1 MSAMGGPETTLGGP
15 ERYFPETTVGFL
27 SLLRRRT
34 DDGRRAALDVLCS
47 RYWKPV
53 YAYVRSGWSKS
64 NEDAKDLTQ
73 AFFLWIQENGAL
85 ERFEEERGGLRPYLK
100 VLLRRF
106 VKDKDV
112 AVQRLKRGGGVRIL
126 SLAGN
131 DAAME
136 ETICDPRS
144 EDPEA
149 AFERVW
155 RTELVEQAVGRL
167 RTRCRAEG
175 REAAFSVLEGYDLAG
190 DADRPTYRALG
201 DRLGLSEADVKKHLF
216 AMRDALLLEIRAEL
230 AQLTAGE
237 ADQKREMEFLF
248 GA

>member
-1 MSAMGGPETTLGGP
+1 MHGSETTLGGP
-15 ERYFPETTVGFL
+15 DRYFPETTVGFL

-34 DDGRRAALDVLCS
+34 DDGRRAALEILCS

-53 YAYVRSGWSKS
+53 YAYVRAGWSKS

-85 ERFEEERGGLRPYLK
+85 GRFEEERGGLRPYLK

-112 AVQRLKRGGGVRIL
+112 AVRRLKRGGGAPVL
-126 SLAGN
+126 PLAGD
-131 DAAME
+131 DAALQDL
-136 ETICDPRS
+136 IRDPRA

-155 RTELVEQAVGRL
+155 RIELVEQAVERL
-167 RTRCRAEG
+167 RRRCRAEG
-175 REAAFSVLEGYDLAG
+175 RDVAFAVLEGYDLAT
-190 DADRPTYRALG
+190 DPERPTYRTLG
-201 DRLGLSEADVKKHLF
+201 ERLGISEADVKKHLF
-216 AMRDALLLEIRAEL
+216 AMRDALLREIRAEVAEL
-230 AQLTAGE
+230 SADDAGQAKE
-237 ADQKREMEFLF
+237 WEFLF
-248 GA
+248 GP

>member
-1 MSAMGGPETTLGGP
+1 MRGSETTLGGQD
-15 ERYFPETTVGFL
+15 RHFPETTVGFL

-53 YAYVRSGWSKS
+53 YAYVRAGWSKS

-85 ERFEEERGGLRPYLK
+85 RRFEEERGGLRPYLK
-100 VLLRRF
+100 ILLRRF

-112 AVQRLKRGGGVRIL
+112 ALSRLKRGGGVQVL
-126 SLAGN
+126 PLAGG
-131 DAAME
+131 DASAIE
-136 ETICDPRS
+136 HLIPDPRA
-144 EDPEA
+144 EEPEA

-155 RTELVEQAVGRL
+155 KTELVEQAVERL
-167 RTRCRAEG
+167 RERCRKEG
-175 REAAFSVLEGYDLAG
+175 REVAFSVLEGYDLAPV
-190 DADRPTYRALG
+190 AEPPTYRTLG
-201 DRLGLSEADVKKHLF
+201 DRLGIGEGDVKKLLF
-216 AMRDALLLEIRAEL
+216 AMRDALLREIRAEL
-230 AQLTAGE
+230 AQLTTGD
-237 ADQKREMEFLF
+237 ADQSREWDFLF

>member
-1 MSAMGGPETTLGGP
+1 MRGPETTLGGP
-15 ERYFPETTVGFL
+15 ERFFPETTVGFL
-27 SLLRRRT
+27 SLLRRHT
-34 DDGRRAALDVLCS
+34 DDGRRAALDVLCT

-85 ERFEEERGGLRPYLK
+85 ARFEEERGGLRPYLK

-112 AVQRLKRGGGVRIL
+112 AVRRLKRGGGVQIL
-126 SLAGN
+126 PLAGE

-136 ETICDPRS
+136 DLICDPRA

-155 RTELVEQAVGRL
+155 RTELVEQAVERL
-167 RTRCRAEG
+167 RARCRAEG
-175 REAAFSVLEGYDLAG
+175 REVAFSVLEGYDLA
-190 DADRPTYRALG
+190 AEAERPTYRVLG
-201 DRLGLSEADVKKHLF
+201 ERLGLAEADVKKHLF
-216 AMRDALLLEIRAEL
+216 AMRDALLREIRTEL
-230 AQLTAGE
+230 AQLTAGD
-237 ADQKREMEFLF
+237 ADQQRELEFLF
-248 GA
+248 GG

>member
-1 MSAMGGPETTLGGP
+1 MRGAETTLGGQD
-15 ERYFPETTVGFL
+15 RYFPETTVGFL

-53 YAYVRSGWSKS
+53 YAYVRGGWSKS

-85 ERFEEERGGLRPYLK
+85 GRFLEERGGLRPYLK

-112 AVQRLKRGGGVRIL
+112 AVQRLKRGGGVQL
-126 SLAGN
+126 LPLGGNPLAIE
-131 DAAME
+131 DL
-136 ETICDPRS
+136 ICDPRAV
-144 EDPEA
+144 DPEA

-155 RTELVEQAVGRL
+155 RTELVEQAVERL
-167 RTRCRAEG
+167 RARCRADG
-175 REAAFSVLEGYDLAG
+175 RGLAFSVLEGYDLSTA
-190 DADRPTYRALG
+190 AEPPTYRTLG
-201 DRLGLSEADVKKHLF
+201 GRLGLSEGDVKKYLF
-216 AMRDALLLEIRAEL
+216 AMRDALLREIRAEL
-230 AQLTAGE
+230 AEMTAGDAE
-237 ADQKREMEFLF
+237 DTQEWEFLF